1 MKDPGPAFKEL
12 VRIIARLRGPGG
24 CPWDRAQTH
33 GSLLRFLREE
43 AFEVGRAVRRKDFEN
58 LKDELGDVLLQ
69 VLLHAELAREAGR
82 FDIENVLENLK
93 DKLIRRHPHVFG
105 RSPGRRLTPGQVVR
119 RWAQIKRKEKA
130 WKLGA
135 RPTR

>member
-1 MKDPGPAFKEL
+1 VKDPGPAFREL

-43 AFEVGRAVRRKDFEN
+43 SAEVSRAVRKRDFEN

-82 FDIENVLENLK
+82 FGIEDVLRSLR

-105 RSPGRRLTPGQVVR
+105 RSAGKVLTPGQVVR
-119 RWAQIKRKEKA
+119 RWAQIKREEKSA
-130 WKLGA
+130 GK
-135 RPTR
+135 RRR